1 MTFNNKKYNATR
13 KQVLKFLEK
22 NPDTTQSIVIKGK
35 EGVGKSR
42 ILSELAMDFD
52 EYGYTCVDG
61 LQSPSRVT
69 RSLTSKKVF
78 AWNETNKKEL
88 DLTKDD
94 RFVVFSI

>member
-1 MTFNNKKYNATR
+1 MTFNSKKYNATR

-22 NPDTTQSIVIKGK
+22 NPLNNQSIVIKGK

-42 ILSELAMDFD
+42 ILNELSMDFD
-52 EYGYTCVDG
+52 EYGYKCIDG
-61 LQSPSRVT
+61 LQSPTRVT
-69 RSLTSKKVF
+69 RTLTSKKVF
-78 AWNETNKKEL
+78 AWDDANKKDL

>member
-1 MTFNNKKYNATR
+1 MSFNSKKYNATR

-22 NPDTTQSIVIKGK
+22 NPDTDRSIVIKGK

-42 ILSELAMDFD
+42 ILNELSMDFD
-52 EYGYTCVDG
+52 EYGYKCING

-78 AWNETNKKEL
+78 AWNDANKKEL
-88 DLTKDD
+88 DLSKDD
-94 RFVVFSI
+94 RFVVFSF